1 MSDGLHPGDSERF
14 YDLPFIGMAV
24 TSPSS
29 KRWLHVNQT
38 LCDFLGYPREE
49 LVEKTWA
56 ELTHPDDLA
65 ENVALFDRVIRGEID
80 GYKMDKR
87 FIRKDGATVYATI
100 DVKCE
105 RNPDGSVN
113 RFFSMVADITQR
125 REAEA
130 ALRASLSLLSNLA
143 RQVPGVIYQFRLYP
157 DGRSCFPFASQA
169 MRDIYEVSPEEVR
182 EDATTVYQRLHPD
195 DFAMVQASIVQSA
208 ETLEPWR
215 CEYRVVLPRQGV
227 RWRSG
232 LARPERLEDG
242 SILWHGFISDSTSRH
257 EAQQQLAESEERY
270 RVLIE
275 SAPEAIA
282 VLDAD
287 SGRFVEANANALK
300 FFGMER
306 AELLTKG
313 PADVSPP
320 MQPDG
325 RTSVKAAVEIVERAL
340 RGECPV
346 FEWTHRTRDG
356 RDVATEVRLVR
367 LPSSTRQLV
376 RGSITD
382 ISERQRADQELRQLK
397 AAIASSINGIA
408 TADLDGRLTF
418 VNQAFLDLWGYR
430 NAAEVLGRDAT
441 DFWLSGERASAV
453 VHALQT
459 RGSDSGEMITVRLDG
474 SQRHLQY
481 NANIFPD
488 ARGSPAGLLASFLDI
503 TEQKRALEDLR
514 LKDQAIAT
522 SLNGIV
528 ITDPAARIEYANPAF
543 ARLWGYDASEQVI
556 GRPAT
561 DFVDAS
567 TVNRIVR
574 TLLTAGIWQGEIEAR
589 RMDGVAIDL
598 LVSAN
603 VVRDRDGTIMRLMA
617 SIADI
622 TEAKRLQLQLTQSQ
636 KMQSVGRLA
645 GGVAHDF
652 NNLLTVMKGY
662 VELARHDV
670 SSSSS
675 VADDLEAVNRAVDSA
690 AGLTQQLLAFSRK
703 QIIHPRVLNLND
715 SVTRMV
721 GMLGRVLGEDIE
733 LRLVTAGDLG
743 LVRFDQNQ
751 SEQIL
756 VNLAVN
762 ARDAMPDGGRLT
774 IETAN
779 VVLDADY
786 ARTHPDAAPGSY
798 VMLAVSDT
806 GTGMTA
812 DVQSHL
818 FEPFFTTKEAGRG
831 TGLGLAMVYGA
842 VTQNGGRIEVYSE
855 VGHGTTFRIYLPR
868 VSEAATPV
876 ETRERSPLPG
886 GGETIVVVEDDD
898 AIRALTMRLLK
909 GLGYNTHAYRSGVE
923 ALRALET
930 MQAPI
935 DLVVTDVIM
944 PEMKGSELA
953 QRLRQL
959 RPGLRV
965 LFASGYSEDVIAH
978 HGVLDPGVDFLQK
991 PYSIEELARR
1001 VREALDR
1008 PVPHGSS

>member
-65 ENVALFDRVIRGEID
+65 LDVAEFERVMRAESD

-87 FIRKDGATVYATI
+87 FIRKDGAVVYATI

-113 RFFSMVADITQR
+113 RFFATVADITQR

-182 EDATTVYQRLHPD
+182 EDASTVYQRLHPD
-195 DFAMVQASIVQSA
+195 DFAMVQASIVRSA

-242 SILWHGFISDSTSRH
+242 SILWHGFISDSTSQH

-275 SAPEAIA
+275 SAPEAIV

-306 AELLTKG
+306 AQLLEKG
-313 PADVSPP
+313 PNDVSPP

-325 RTSVKAAVEIVERAL
+325 RPSSEAARELVHRAL
-340 RGECPV
+340 LGECPV
-346 FEWTHRTRDG
+346 FEWTHRAGDG

-376 RGSITD
+376 RGSLTD

-397 AAIASSINGIA
+397 AAIASSLNGIA
-408 TADLDGRLTF
+408 TADLDGRLTY

-430 NAAEVLGRDAT
+430 TAAEVLGRNAT

-453 VHALQT
+453 VHAILK
-459 RGSDSGEMITVRLDG
+459 RGSDSGEMIAVRLDG
-474 SQRHLQY
+474 SQRQLQY

-488 ARGSPAGLLASFLDI
+488 ARGRPAGLLASFLDI

-514 LKDQAIAT
+514 LRDQAIAT

-528 ITDPAARIEYANPAF
+528 ITDPAARIQYANPAF

-561 DFVDAS
+561 DFVEAS
-567 TVNRIVR
+567 TVSGIVR
-574 TLLTAGIWQGEIEAR
+574 TLLTAGVWQGEIEAR
-589 RMDGVAIDL
+589 RMDDVAIHL

-603 VVRDRDGTIMRLMA
+603 VVRERDGTIMHLMA

-670 SSSSS
+670 APGSS

-690 AGLTQQLLAFSRK
+690 AGLTQQLLTFSRK

-991 PYSIEELARR
+991 PYSIEGLARR

-1008 PVPHGSS
+1008 PVAHGSS